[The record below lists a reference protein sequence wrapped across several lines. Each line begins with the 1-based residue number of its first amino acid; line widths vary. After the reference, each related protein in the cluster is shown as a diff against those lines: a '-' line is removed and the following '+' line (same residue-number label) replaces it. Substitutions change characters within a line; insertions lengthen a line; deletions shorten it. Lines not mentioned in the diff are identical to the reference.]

1 MLVIQHKK
9 MIEVN
14 IHDDFVL
21 LRLDLRLWFLTK
33 MVFYQHI
40 PTLDCLKS
48 FCVSVSFVFMWFEN
62 MYGIGKGV
70 ACILNNDLIIWYG
83 EVIGPIMLTLVAVG
97 AYFYQVL

>member
-1 MLVIQHKK
+1 
-9 MIEVN
+9 
-14 IHDDFVL
+14 
-21 LRLDLRLWFLTK
+21 

-62 MYGIGKGV
+62 MYGIGTGV
-70 ACILNNDLIIWYG
+70 ACILNNDQIIWYG